1 MFDSLK
7 VQGREGQ
14 IRWVYLPAIVFG
26 PWSFR
31 GDGNSGGTLTAQ
43 IVSVDQFRVQQKP
56 LVAVVPAG
64 RAEWRW
70 NVSDLQISG
79 TTLTASLVRQ

>member
-1 MFDSLK
+1 MGAISIK
-7 VQGREGQ
+7 GHKGE

-26 PWSFR
+26 PWSYH
-31 GDGNSGGTLTAQ
+31 GEKGVGTLTAQ
-43 IVSVDQFRVQQKP
+43 IVSCDEFRMKQLP

-70 NVSDLQISG
+70 AVSDLQISG
-79 TTLTASLVRQ
+79 TTLTASLVRL

>member
-1 MFDSLK
+1 MNHTLSMT
-7 VQGREGQ
+7 GHEGQ

-26 PWSFR
+26 PWRYESN
-31 GDGNSGGTLTAQ
+31 GQNGGTLTAQ
-43 IVSVDQFRVQQKP
+43 IVSRDEFRVSQRP

-70 NVSDLQISG
+70 SVTDLQING
-79 TTLTASLVRQ
+79 TELVASLVRQ